1 MDLFLAIYQ
10 GTGLALATGVR
21 PFLPPLLAGA
31 LARAD
36 AGINFSGTDFSFLES
51 IPFLAVM
58 LALTALVTTVGRQ
71 AQASAL
77 VRVLGAAAIALGA
90 LEFAGSLAEESY
102 AGGPGLVAG
111 AAVALL
117 GFLAAVTF
125 FEGARARLATRG
137 ESGSASLL
145 TLIAD
150 AASVVLAAI
159 AVFVGPLSYLPL
171 AFCVWLLAAQR
182 RRAGR
187 KYEGLRVLR

>member
-1 MDLFLAIYQ
+1 MDLFLAISQ

-36 AGINFSGTDFSFLES
+36 AGVDFSGTDFSFLES

-58 LALTALVTTVGRQ
+58 LALTALVTTAGRQ
-71 AQASAL
+71 VQASAL
-77 VRVLGAAAIALGA
+77 VRVLGAAAIGLGA
-90 LEFAGSLAEESY
+90 LEFAGSLAQESY

-111 AAVALL
+111 GAIALL
-117 GFLAAVTF
+117 GFLATVTF
-125 FEGARARLATRG
+125 FEGTRARLAARG

-150 AASVVLAAI
+150 AASMVLAAI

-182 RRAGR
+182 RRAAR

>member
-1 MDLFLAIYQ
+1 MDLFLAISQ